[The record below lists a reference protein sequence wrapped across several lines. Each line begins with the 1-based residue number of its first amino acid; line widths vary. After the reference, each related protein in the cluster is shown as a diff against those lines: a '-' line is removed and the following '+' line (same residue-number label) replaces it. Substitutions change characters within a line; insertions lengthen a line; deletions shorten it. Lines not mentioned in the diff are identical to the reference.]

1 MIDVWVARVVRVIA
15 RDRLRKRVGEVASSW
30 QTNHDS
36 VQRLVG
42 TRHTKCKIEAHLIMS
57 NKKENHHDGFALLY
71 PLVQG
76 DWY

>member
-1 MIDVWVARVVRVIA
+1 MIDVWVARDVRVIA
-15 RDRLRKRVGEVASSW
+15 RDRSCKRVGEVASSW

-36 VQRLVG
+36 VYRLVG
-42 TRHTKCKIEAHLIMS
+42 TRHTKCKIEAHQMS